1 MTLEPGS
8 VAIIQLAWA
17 RHLGLD
23 DGAFAAAWSASSE
36 AGTGAGSD
44 GVAGTANRITRA
56 DESAR
61 TVQFVR
67 LFGSSALVGPQWALD
82 AAVGISDEELAQHV
96 TLLTLTRSH
105 GGHGLG
111 AAALFFADDLPLRQP
126 SGELSVSHGNP
137 EAIEL
142 EGLCPPDDVNE
153 VGLSDLENRYTII
166 HDEDGRR
173 VPVACG
179 AYTEWEGILAHLGV
193 LVDPEW
199 RRRGVGSLAASIA
212 AHEALAAG
220 LTLQWRTD
228 VSNKGALAT
237 ARSLGFVTGGIQ
249 TSVLLG

>member
-1 MTLEPGS
+1 MTLDPGS
-8 VAIIQLAWA
+8 AAIIQLAWA

-23 DGAFAAAWSASSE
+23 DGAFAAALASGE
-36 AGTGAGSD
+36 R
-44 GVAGTANRITRA
+44 VVRA
-56 DESAR
+56 DEAAK
-61 TVQFVR
+61 TVEFIR
-67 LFGSSALVGPQWALD
+67 LFGSSALVGPQWVID
-82 AAVGISDEELAQHV
+82 AAAGIPDDELAQHV

-126 SGELSVSHGNP
+126 SEELTVSHGNP

-153 VGLSDLENRYTII
+153 VGLSELENRYTIV
-166 HDEDGRR
+166 HDVDGRR

-179 AYTEWEGILAHLGV
+179 AYGEWEGLLGHLGV

-199 RRRGVGSLAASIA
+199 RRRGLGSLAASIA

-220 LTLQWRTD
+220 LTVQWRAE
-228 VSNKGALAT
+228 VSNTGAVALA
-237 ARSLGFVTGGIQ
+237 RMLGLSAGGIQ
-249 TSVLLG
+249 TSVHLG

>member
-1 MTLEPGS
+1 MTLDPGS
-8 VAIIQLAWA
+8 AAIIQLAWA

-23 DGAFAAAWSASSE
+23 DGDFAAALTSGE
-36 AGTGAGSD
+36 R
-44 GVAGTANRITRA
+44 VVRA
-56 DESAR
+56 DDAAK
-61 TVQFVR
+61 TVEFVR
-67 LFGSSALVGPQWALD
+67 LFGSSALVGPQWVID
-82 AAVGISDEELAQHV
+82 AAAGIPDDEMAQHV

-126 SGELSVSHGNP
+126 SEELTVSHGNP

-153 VGLSDLENRYTII
+153 VGLSDLENRYTIV
-166 HDEDGRR
+166 HEVDGRR

-179 AYTEWEGILAHLGV
+179 AYAEWEGLLAHLGV

-199 RRRGVGSLAASIA
+199 RRRGLGSLAASIA

-220 LTLQWRTD
+220 LTVQWRAE
-228 VSNKGALAT
+228 VSNTGAVALA
-237 ARSLGFVTGGIQ
+237 RKLGLAAGGIQ
-249 TSVLLG
+249 TSVHLG